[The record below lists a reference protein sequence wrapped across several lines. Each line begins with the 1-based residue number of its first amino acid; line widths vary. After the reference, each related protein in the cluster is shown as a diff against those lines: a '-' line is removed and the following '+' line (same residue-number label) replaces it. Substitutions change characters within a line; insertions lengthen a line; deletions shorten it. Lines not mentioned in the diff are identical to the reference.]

1 MNADRSL
8 LSSSAMLG
16 ADAALKRASLRAR
29 ETARRTGT
37 ACWVLKD
44 GRLVDVSRPSAAPRR
59 ATRAIKRRKG
69 G

>member
-8 LSSSAMLG
+8 LSSSAMIG
-16 ADAALKRASLRAR
+16 ADAALKRASLQAR

-44 GRLVDVSRPSAAPRR
+44 GRLVDIAKRAITSRR
-59 ATRAIKRRKG
+59 ATRTVKRRKG
-69 G
+69 S

>member
-8 LSSSAMLG
+8 LSSSAMRG
-16 ADAALKRASLRAR
+16 ADAALKRAALRAR

-44 GRLVDVSRPSAAPRR
+44 GRLVDIAKRATTPRR
-59 ATRAIKRRKG
+59 VKRAVKRRKG